1 VAVSLP
7 ERTAQQEPDARST
20 RRRADG
26 SAKKWYSSIIARVVL
41 VVISLAFL
49 APLYWMVASALK
61 SDDELAAFPPT
72 LWPRELHWENFS
84 AAVQSM
90 PFFTFFRNTV
100 IVTVMTVVL
109 SVLSNFIVA
118 YGFSCLRWP
127 GRDKVFYVVI
137 ATLFIP
143 FPITLIPMFDL
154 YAKLGWINTWAPL
167 VVPSMFASAF
177 YVFLIR
183 QFLLQ
188 FPRDVLDAAS
198 IDGANAWRTLWTVV
212 FPQARPALATV
223 AIFAAVGSWNDF
235 MGPLLY
241 LQDESV
247 QTLSIGIQAYT
258 MTASTEDFQ
267 YNQLMAVSFL
277 VIIPLV
283 ILFFFFQR
291 YFIRGATVGSFK

>member
-143 FPITLIPMFDL
+143 FP
-154 YAKLGWINTWAPL
+154 
-167 VVPSMFASAF
+167 S
-177 YVFLIR
+177 R
-183 QFLLQ
+183 
-188 FPRDVLDAAS
+188 
-198 IDGANAWRTLWTVV
+198 
-212 FPQARPALATV
+212 
-223 AIFAAVGSWNDF
+223 
-235 MGPLLY
+235 
-241 LQDESV
+241 
-247 QTLSIGIQAYT
+247 
-258 MTASTEDFQ
+258 
-267 YNQLMAVSFL
+267 
-277 VIIPLV
+277 
-283 ILFFFFQR
+283 
-291 YFIRGATVGSFK
+291 

>member
-1 VAVSLP
+1 VAVSLTDRP
-7 ERTAQQEPDARST
+7 ARSGH

-26 SAKKWYSSIIARVVL
+26 SVKKWYSSVIARVVL
-41 VVISLAFL
+41 VAVSLAFL

-61 SDDELAAFPPT
+61 SDEELAAFPPT
-72 LWPRELHWENFS
+72 LWPREFHWENFS
-84 AAVQSM
+84 AAVQAM

-100 IVTVMTVVL
+100 VVTVL
-109 SVLSNFIVA
+109 SVLFAVASNFVVA

-198 IDGANAWRTLWTVV
+198 IDGASAWRTLWLVV
-212 FPQARPALATV
+212 FPHARPALATV

-241 LQDESV
+241 LQDQSV

-277 VIIPLV
+277 VIVPLV
-283 ILFFFFQR
+283 VLFFVFQR
-291 YFIRGATVGSFK
+291 YFIRGTTVGSFK